1 MSRLPPL
8 RLVPLCAVIAVA
20 TACSVPPAPAAD
32 ATPTATA
39 PSGPNDVGAELPA
52 AAAYPTDDAAS
63 RAAAEAAAGEA
74 MTSFMRVDLPADA
87 WLDQLSPR
95 LTGDAVSAFYGT
107 DPLEV
112 PARQITG
119 PPRWDGSTSTYL
131 ATVVVPTD
139 VGEYRLLLVREGQG
153 APWLVQNISPPDGLP

>member
-1 MSRLPPL
+1 MSRTRLALIPL
-8 RLVPLCAVIAVA
+8 SVMVGSLV
-20 TACSVPPAPAAD
+20 ACSAPPQPATS
-32 ATPTATA
+32 ATSTATA
-39 PSGPNDVGAELPA
+39 PSGPNDVAADLPSPV
-52 AAAYPTDDAAS
+52 AYPTEDGAS
-63 RAAAEAAAGEA
+63 RAAAEAVAGAA
-74 MTSFMRVDLPADA
+74 MTSFVRIDLPADA

-112 PARQITG
+112 PARQVTG
-119 PPRWDGSTSTYL
+119 PPRWDGSTSAYL

-139 VGEYRLLLVREGQG
+139 VGNYRVLLIREGQG